1 MTWKQVECPFER
13 DRKILQY
20 LLTVPVFS
28 EDGEWPWG
36 RAAHPHIPQPAV
48 GARAGTA
55 GLGLVRRQHEACLL
69 SSSS

>member
-28 EDGEWPWG
+28 DDGKEFW
-36 RAAHPHIPQPAV
+36 ASS
-48 GARAGTA
+48 
-55 GLGLVRRQHEACLL
+55 GLGVSLDMA
-69 SSSS
+69 